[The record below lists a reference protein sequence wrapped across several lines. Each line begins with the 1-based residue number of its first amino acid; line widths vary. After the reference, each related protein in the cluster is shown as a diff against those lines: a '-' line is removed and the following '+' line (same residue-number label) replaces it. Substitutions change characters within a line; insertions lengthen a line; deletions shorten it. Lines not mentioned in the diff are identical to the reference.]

1 MGDRPPGKGT
11 SVAGR
16 PWTTTIADAVQERLP
31 GPVAAVVRRL
41 RSEDVSLLSA
51 GLSFYALVSVVPFA
65 VLVLWLVSLITGKA
79 RVREVAEQLARH
91 LPAKLGVDNALQRVA
106 DLGVGLGVG
115 ALAALVWPASAYGAG
130 LRRSFARLADN
141 QDEDVKGLRGRGLAL
156 GLVGVVPA
164 LALAGLV
171 AAYLGTAVV
180 GDGGAALVAGWVL
193 ALAFGFVAS
202 AVSVAVIYRLF
213 APTSLGWQSIARGA
227 VAAGGAISVV
237 SLGYVIFLNS
247 GVDFERRYATSGLAA
262 VVLLAVWLFVTNA
275 LILVGFEIAQELRA
289 REGTPTGG
297 ASGDRGGRLGG
308 DRDGARPAIRNRGI
322 FASSAEPSQRQVASW
337 RRYGWR
343 GRPRRLC
350 LLPWQQRWR
359 S

>member
-1 MGDRPPGKGT
+1 MGDRAPGT
-11 SVAGR
+11 DTPVAGR
-16 PWTTTIADAVQERLP
+16 PWGTTIVDALQERLP

-115 ALAALVWPASAYGAG
+115 ALAALIWPASAYGAG
-130 LRRSFARLADN
+130 LRRSFARLADDK
-141 QDEDVKGLRGRGLAL
+141 DEDVKGLHGRGLAL

-164 LALAGLV
+164 LALTGLV

-193 ALAFGFVAS
+193 ALAFGFAAS
-202 AVSVAVIYRLF
+202 AASVAVIYRLF
-213 APTSLGWQSIARGA
+213 APISLGWRSIARGA
-227 VAAGGAISVV
+227 SAAGGAISVV
-237 SLGYVIFLNS
+237 SLAYVIFLNS
-247 GVDFERRYATSGLAA
+247 GVDFERRYATSGLCA
-262 VVLLAVWLFVTNA
+262 VVLLAFWLFMTNA
-275 LILVGFEIAQELRA
+275 LILVGFQIAQEVRA
-289 REGTPTGG
+289 REAPRRSSAFGG
-297 ASGDRGGRLGG
+297 GGRLRS
-308 DRDGARPAIRNRGI
+308 DANR
-322 FASSAEPSQRQVASW
+322 A
-337 RRYGWR
+337 
-343 GRPRRLC
+343 
-350 LLPWQQRWR
+350 
-359 S
+359 

>member
-1 MGDRPPGKGT
+1 MGDGAPRTDTP
-11 SVAGR
+11 VAGR
-16 PWTTTIADAVQERLP
+16 PWKTTIVDALQERLP

-115 ALAALVWPASAYGAG
+115 ALAALIWPASAYGAG
-130 LRRSFARLADN
+130 LRRSFARLADDK
-141 QDEDVKGLRGRGLAL
+141 DEDVKGLRGRGLAL

-164 LALAGLV
+164 LALAGLF

-193 ALAFGFVAS
+193 ALAFGFAAS
-202 AVSVAVIYRLF
+202 AASVTVIYRLF
-213 APTSLGWQSIARGA
+213 APISLGWRSIARGA
-227 VAAGGAISVV
+227 AAAGGAIAVV
-237 SLGYVIFLNS
+237 SLAYVIFLNS

-262 VVLLAVWLFVTNA
+262 VVLLAFWLFMTNA
-275 LILVGFEIAQELRA
+275 LILVGFQIAQEVRA
-289 REGTPTGG
+289 REAPRCSS
-297 ASGDRGGRLGG
+297 ASGGRGGRL
-308 DRDGARPAIRNRGI
+308 RNDANR
-322 FASSAEPSQRQVASW
+322 A
-337 RRYGWR
+337 
-343 GRPRRLC
+343 
-350 LLPWQQRWR
+350 
-359 S
+359 